1 MCRDRNEEGGAL
13 PRQNPAG
20 FPPLSDAEPER
31 GVSRMKGKNLGRL
44 FLGYDK
50 KEEERSSSFLIMASA
65 CRAQLFRFAVVMLS
79 LLAALFPS
87 ACCPLPFG
95 LLPSSLL
102 LAAVIPLRP
111 AAFNFSASPSLYLRF
126 TVVTLS
132 LLAALLPSACRRH
145 ASLSGL
151 SPSCFPRWR
160 PAAVLGCPYPSRR
173 EGSVAPMPL
182 RP

>member
-65 CRAQLFRFAVVMLS
+65 CRAQLFRFTVVMLS

-87 ACCPLPFG
+87 ACCHHPFCLP
-95 LLPSSLL
+95 PSSLFGL
-102 LAAVIPLRP
+102 PLSIFLLPRHYTSGSPLSCFPCLPLSSLPLAA
-111 AAFNFSASPSLYLRF
+111 
-126 TVVTLS
+126 
-132 LLAALLPSACRRH
+132 RH

-151 SPSCFPRWR
+151 SLSCFPRWR

>member
-1 MCRDRNEEGGAL
+1 
-13 PRQNPAG
+13 
-20 FPPLSDAEPER
+20 
-31 GVSRMKGKNLGRL
+31 MKGKNLGRL

-50 KEEERSSSFLIMASA
+50 KEEDRSSSFLIMAFA
-65 CRAQLFRFAVVMLS
+65 CRAQLFRFTVVM
-79 LLAALFPS
+79 
-87 ACCPLPFG
+87 
-95 LLPSSLL
+95 
-102 LAAVIPLRP
+102 
-111 AAFNFSASPSLYLRF
+111 
-126 TVVTLS
+126 LS